1 MASGLGSSSSPSR
14 AEEEIVGLSLV
25 LEAILSLTGESR
37 SRSSGLAEEGETS
50 FSSLSVRM
58 L

>member
-25 LEAILSLTGESR
+25 LEAILSFTGESR
-37 SRSSGLAEEGETS
+37 SRSSGLAEGETS